1 MPPASWRAR
10 IQHHCCDIC
19 DLSDTAVVTVMDLEL
34 ADSDD
39 RGRFKHR
46 DDPVGIGPAA
56 AALQARRCLAEP
68 SELEQLPALPRFR
81 HPQRPVLTVA
91 LRCGDTVVC
100 DLKGFFEPVERDE
113 LRGAE
118 GVRQAVAGIL

>member
-1 MPPASWRAR
+1 MPPDSWCAR

-19 DLSDTAVVTVMDLEL
+19 DLPDTAVVTVMDLEL
-34 ADSDD
+34 AESDH
-39 RGRFKHR
+39 RGRCKHR
-46 DDPVGIGPAA
+46 DDPVGIAPAE
-56 AALQARRCLAEP
+56 AALQARRRLAEP

-91 LRCGDTVVC
+91 LRRGDTLVY
-100 DLKGFFEPVERDE
+100 DLKRLVEAVDRDE

-118 GVRQAVAGIL
+118 GVRQAMPGI